1 MSIISIF
8 ISGIIILLLFVFAL
22 RKYFKHKTKS
32 NLLYSLGFFETSIS
46 VFAFL
51 ISIYTKNHFAFYLYY
66 FLGAGLTPALLGLGS
81 VYLLKEKFH
90 IQDALLIITIIASVA
105 LIILF
110 YFSTFSNFNFSL
122 LTNLIFKNIITA
134 KDIRISLLGVGIIN
148 NGYWLIPLVFLNTI
162 GTIEILYV
170 ALFSII
176 KSIKNKNFNKRT
188 LGVIFIFIAT
198 FLLASVA
205 SISRFY
211 NISVIWLSFLLV
223 WIIFFAGFSLV

>member
-22 RKYFKHKTKS
+22 RKYLKHKTKS

-51 ISIYTKNHFAFYLYY
+51 ISIYTKNHFAFYIYY

-90 IQDALLIITIIASVA
+90 IQDALLIITVIASIA

-110 YFSTFSNFNFSL
+110 YFSTFSDFNFSL
-122 LTNLIFKNIITA
+122 LTNLIFKNIVTA

-176 KSIKNKNFNKRT
+176 RSIKNKNFNQRT

-211 NISVIWLSFLLV
+211 NISIIWLSFLFV